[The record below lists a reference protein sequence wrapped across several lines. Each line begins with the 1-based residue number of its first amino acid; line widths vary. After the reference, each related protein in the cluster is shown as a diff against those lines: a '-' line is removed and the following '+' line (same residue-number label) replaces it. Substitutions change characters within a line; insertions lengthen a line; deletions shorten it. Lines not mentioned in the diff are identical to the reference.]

1 MVSNLLI
8 LSTTGISSMTDVDSN
23 EIEFQCPCCGHDLKQ
38 TIGQLK
44 AEKHMICP
52 GCGIGMNID
61 TNRLANAVE
70 EIRRAIEKS
79 PPEITVKFF
88 R

>member
-1 MVSNLLI
+1 MARNLLI
-8 LSTTGISSMTDVDSN
+8 LSTTGISLMSDVDSN
-23 EIEFQCPCCGHDLKQ
+23 EIEFQCPSCGNDLKQ
-38 TIGQLK
+38 AIGQLK

-52 GCGIGMNID
+52 GCAIGINID

-70 EIRRAIEKS
+70 EIRSAIEKS
-79 PPEITVKFF
+79 PPEITIKFF